1 MNTLRCLSTFFSAR
15 RSSDSTYSRYSMSST
30 ISTYSRF
37 SIYISPSGQSITK
50 HTHLTVTVHEV
61 LRQLFFL
68 SSGEPPTRCILMSNN
83 FTYVIAGGHISCNQ
97 CQAMSKRSRQRC
109 KAPAIKGKRVCK
121 THGGRST
128 GPKTEAGRLRCS
140 QAKTTHGRETR
151 ETRTE
156 RSLDSARLAVLEAV
170 GFSIGLM
177 SGDRTRGRRSE
188 RMAEV
193 YPELQALLELRPY
206 SSGVVKQRFK

>member
-61 LRQLFFL
+61 LCEMFF
-68 SSGEPPTRCILMSNN
+68 SAPGEPLTRCKTMSNKLT
-83 FTYVIAGGHISCNQ
+83 FVIAGGHITCNQ

-109 KAPAIKGKRVCK
+109 KAPALKGKAVCR
-121 THGGRST
+121 THGGLST
-128 GPKTEAGRLRCS
+128 GCKTEAGRQRCAE
-140 QAKTTHGRETR
+140 AKTIHGRESR
-151 ETRTE
+151 KVRSE
-156 RSLDSARLAVLEAV
+156 RSLASGRLAVLEAV

-177 SGDRTRGRRSE
+177 SGSRSRGRRPD
-188 RMAEV
+188 RMAES
-193 YPELQALLELRPY
+193 YPQLQALLALSSG
-206 SSGVVKQRFK
+206 SSGVVKQHTK